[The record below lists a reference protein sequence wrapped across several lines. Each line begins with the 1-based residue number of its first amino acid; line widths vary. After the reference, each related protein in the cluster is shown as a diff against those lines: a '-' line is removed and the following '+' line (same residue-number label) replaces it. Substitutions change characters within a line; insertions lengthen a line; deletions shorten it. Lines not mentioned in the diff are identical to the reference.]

1 MCLCITCGS
10 SQEYAECILD
20 VCGVFFLPVVVEENL
35 FCRDESLLNKSTMK

>member
-1 MCLCITCGS
+1 MGVVKNMQNVYWMHIN
-10 SQEYAECILD
+10 